1 MRSRADIKVAYDLC
15 ENVLGGKSF
24 VEYTPYDR
32 AVRFQRSAL
41 RECYMDYE
49 GYSLNQADVLRWLPE
64 LDSAGADYRIVANA
78 WRWCLGLKDKLP
90 VDVQKQR

>member
-1 MRSRADIKVAYDLC
+1 MRSKVEINTAYLMC

-41 RECYMDYE
+41 RECYEDYD
-49 GYSLNQADVLRWLPE
+49 GYSLHRADVLKWLPE
-64 LDSAGADYRIVANA
+64 LDGAGSDYQIVANT
-78 WRWCLGLKDKLP
+78 WRWCLGMADKLP
-90 VDVQKQR
+90 VNVQKQR